1 MDFDDEDAPRRSSL
15 ELAKARTDLA
25 FERSRLA
32 SDRTT
37 MGYMRTA
44 VSLIGFGFSIPALF
58 KVLTDVPGL
67 ENAPVERAR
76 FIGVFMLVL
85 AVFMLSTAILQQV
98 LFLRR
103 LAQATDRPFPFS
115 VALLACIV
123 VLAIA
128 LFACANIL
136 FNIELF

>member
-1 MDFDDEDAPRRSSL
+1 MDFNDEEAPRRSSL
-15 ELAKARTDLA
+15 ELAEARTDLA

-76 FIGVFMLVL
+76 LIGVFMLVL
-85 AVFMLSTAILQQV
+85 AVFMLSTAILQQA

-103 LAQATDRPFPFS
+103 LAHATDRPFPFS

-128 LFACANIL
+128 FFACANIL

>member
-1 MDFDDEDAPRRSSL
+1 MDFDEEDVSRRSSL
-15 ELAKARTDLA
+15 ELAEARTDLA

-103 LAQATDRPFPFS
+103 LAQATERAFPFS

-128 LFACANIL
+128 LFAGANIL

>member
-1 MDFDDEDAPRRSSL
+1 MDFDDEDAPRPSSL
-15 ELAKARTDLA
+15 ELAEARTDLA

-103 LAQATDRPFPFS
+103 LAQATDRSFPFS

>member
-1 MDFDDEDAPRRSSL
+1 MDFDDEDVPRRSSL
-15 ELAKARTDLA
+15 ELAEARTDLA
-25 FERSRLA
+25 FERSRMA

-103 LAQATDRPFPFS
+103 LAQATERAFPFS

-128 LFACANIL
+128 LFAGANIL